1 MKRSSGILVSGLAA
15 SLVSTGALVGSGLW
29 TEDTTS
35 VASPATALTATSDTE
50 STAATT
56 SGTASTAAS
65 ATSTSTPNPTS
76 TATASAEAAT
86 DASTAATYAGEVV
99 SSRYGDFQ
107 AQITVESG
115 VITAITWL
123 EAGEA
128 DPHSQRI
135 NEQAMPELEA
145 AILEAQHTDVGYI
158 SGASYTSAA
167 VEDAVLSAMQ
177 AAGLA

>member
-50 STAATT
+50 STAAST

-65 ATSTSTPNPTS
+65 ATSS
-76 TATASAEAAT
+76 ATASEEAAT